1 MLLTFAFKD
10 EEEID
15 RFSREMTFIINQDPI
30 ISTMVSPLSDTE
42 LTQSTC

>member
-15 RFSREMTFIINQDPI
+15 RY
-30 ISTMVSPLSDTE
+30 
-42 LTQSTC
+42 